1 MPRWSLAVLTLIV
14 LLLAVAIS
22 DSDVRPPLESLAEG
36 CVGIYADELPRDVGV
51 RHVRQDGAN
60 VIVFFHHLDWTG
72 EIRCALYRDGSLD
85 EAQTLNQRSEA
96 LWAEPPMP
104 ANP

>member
-1 MPRWSLAVLTLIV
+1 LTVLTLIA

-22 DSDVRPPLESLAEG
+22 DSYVRPPSESLADG
-36 CVGIYADELPRDVGV
+36 CVRIYADVLPMDV
-51 RHVRQDGAN
+51 RVRQVRRDGSN
-60 VIVFFHHLDWTG
+60 VTVYFHHLDWTG

-85 EAQTLNQRSEA
+85 EAQTLNQRSEV

>member
-1 MPRWSLAVLTLIV
+1 MPRWSLAVLTLIA
-14 LLLAVAIS
+14 LLLAVAIP
-22 DSDVRPPLESLAEG
+22 DSYVRPPPESLADG
-36 CVGIYADELPRDVGV
+36 CVGIYADELPMDVRV
-51 RHVRQDGAN
+51 RHVRRDGSN
-60 VIVFFHHLDWTG
+60 VIVYFHHLDWTG

-85 EAQTLNQRSEA
+85 EAQTLNQRSEV